1 MMDGDANGEAFERLE
16 RRRLRPRLLGRRQQL
31 QRLLGDDENLK
42 FK

>member
-16 RRRLRPRLLGRRQQL
+16 RRRLRPRLLGRRLQL